1 MSALGDRLL
10 DASYLEGDFVLRS
23 GKRSKFYLD
32 KYLFE
37 TKPDLLRDIA
47 AGLNEKLSA
56 YEPVDVL
63 AGPELGAVALVA
75 ALSLASDK
83 PFAIVR
89 KGEKGYGTNKALEG
103 QAKSGQRV
111 VVVEDVVT
119 VGGAAIEAIK
129 KLREAGLEVLAL
141 ICVVDR
147 EQGGRAAIEA
157 LGIAFDPLFTVTS
170 LGIKPKPE

>member
-1 MSALGDRLL
+1 MRAEFL
-10 DASYLEGDFVLRS
+10 
-23 GKRSKFYLD
+23 
-32 KYLFE
+32 
-37 TKPDLLRDIA
+37 
-47 AGLNEKLSA
+47 
-56 YEPVDVL
+56 
-63 AGPELGAVALVA
+63 
-75 ALSLASDK
+75 
-83 PFAIVR
+83 
-89 KGEKGYGTNKALEG
+89 G